1 MSAGYAYAAV
11 AGLQLAGGY
20 FASQNIRE
28 TAELNRDIAEM
39 NAGFAEWDAY
49 DAEMEGL
56 SELARYQ
63 TTIDKVLGEQRAIAA
78 AQGVDLS
85 FGTAGAVHQEDSFN
99 AQLNKMELQKRA
111 QESALG
117 YTRQARDIRLGSS
130 LEQADAKKR
139 AGQAMFKSVI
149 GAADT
154 GLTGY
159 SKLK

>member
-1 MSAGYAYAAV
+1 MSAGYGYAAL

-28 TAELNRDIAEM
+28 TAELNREIAEM
-39 NAGFAEWDAY
+39 NARFAEWDAY

-63 TTIDKVLGEQRAIAA
+63 ATIDKVLGEQRAIAA

-85 FGTAGAVHQEDSFN
+85 FGTAGAVHEEDKFVSE
-99 AQLNKMELQKRA
+99 LNKMELQKRA

-117 YTRQARDIRLGSS
+117 YTRQARDIRLGS
-130 LEQADAKKR
+130 EMKYADSKR
-139 AGQAMFKSVI
+139 KAGQAMFNSVV
-149 GAADT
+149 GAAST
-154 GLTGY
+154 GLSGY
-159 SKLK
+159 RKL

>member
-1 MSAGYAYAAV
+1 MSAGYAYAGIA
-11 AGLQLAGGY
+11 ALQLAGGY

-28 TAELNRDIAEM
+28 TAELNREIAEM
-39 NAGFAEWDAY
+39 NARFAEWDAY

-63 TTIDKVLGEQRAIAA
+63 ATIDKVLSEQRAIAA

-85 FGTAGAVHQEDSFN
+85 FGTAGAVHEEDKFVSE
-99 AQLNKMELQKRA
+99 LNKMELQKRA

-117 YTRQARDIRLGSS
+117 YTRQARDIRLGSQ
-130 LEQADAKKR
+130 LEHADSQRK
-139 AGQAMFKSVI
+139 AGQAMFNSVV
-149 GAADT
+149 GAAST

-159 SKLK
+159 SKL